1 MQLRKV
7 ISLRGQRPVE
17 FENGKKLKMTSAQA
31 NLIDKKIGALRQG
44 KDKQSFVAFI
54 TKSPENMKKALDPKF
69 KKPEVYKSYLMNAVK
84 ESKERALGI
93 QEEKQPEER
102 VRFRHFSEER
112 LLEKD
117 MAGLQ
122 KKAEKSGIS
131 YGTLKKVYDR
141 GVAAWRTGHR
151 PGTTPSQWGYARVNA
166 FITKKKKGG
175 LNHDQDLA

>member
-1 MQLRKV
+1 V
-7 ISLRGQRPVE
+7 
-17 FENGKKLKMTSAQA
+17 FEQTETPT
-31 NLIDKKIGALRQG
+31 R
-44 KDKQSFVAFI
+44 
-54 TKSPENMKKALDPKF
+54 
-69 KKPEVYKSYLMNAVK
+69 
-84 ESKERALGI
+84 R
-93 QEEKQPEER
+93 
-102 VRFRHFSEER
+102 RFRNFSEEK
-112 LLEKD
+112 LLEKS

-175 LNHDQDLA
+175 LNHDKDLA